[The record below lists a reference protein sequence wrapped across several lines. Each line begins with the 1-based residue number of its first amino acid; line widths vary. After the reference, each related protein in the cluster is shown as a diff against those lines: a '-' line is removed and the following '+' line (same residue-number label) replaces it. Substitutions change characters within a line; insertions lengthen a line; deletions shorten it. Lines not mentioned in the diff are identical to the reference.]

1 MTALSITCLY
11 FGYYLMLAEVK
22 ISGKLIRQL
31 GMRILDFN
39 DDNIMEFK
47 LGKTK
52 VYFLKEI
59 LLLSMGWAL
68 MPK

>member
-1 MTALSITCLY
+1 
-11 FGYYLMLAEVK
+11 MLAEVK

-59 LLLSMGWAL
+59 LLLSMG
-68 MPK
+68 